1 MSIGLAVTAVWGRMT
16 FQRSWRSWVSRHLIT
31 AWLGDERYRRIDLWN
46 GEHQNA
52 EYRIAED
59 ARLATDAP
67 IDLVIGLLAAVLTAG
82 TFVFVLWHVGG
93 ALDVAVL
100 GVELT
105 IPGYLVVAAVAY
117 AVLTTGT
124 LMFVG
129 RRMIGIIESK
139 NQAESELKYVVS
151 HLRERTGARMS
162 AADAEATEAEV
173 GSSLRGVMRQ
183 WRHLCWQHMRTTYVS
198 HGNTLLAP
206 LVGLILCVPHFIE
219 GTMLLGDVT
228 QAAAAFVAVQGAFNW
243 LIDNFPRLAECLSS
257 ANRLGN
263 LLMAFDRLE
272 VAEKSTASANFGKE
286 RGVAV

>member
-1 MSIGLAVTAVWGRMT
+1 M
-16 FQRSWRSWVSRHLIT
+16 
-31 AWLGDERYRRIDLWN
+31 
-46 GEHQNA
+46 
-52 EYRIAED
+52 
-59 ARLATDAP
+59 
-67 IDLVIGLLAAVLTAG
+67 IGLLASVLTAG
-82 TFVFVLWHVGG
+82 TFVVVLWNVGG
-93 ALDVAVL
+93 ALDVVVM

-105 IPGYLVVAAVAY
+105 IPGYLVVAAAAY

-129 RRMIGIIESK
+129 RRMIAIIDSK

-173 GSSLRGVMRQ
+173 GSSLRDVMRQ

-206 LVGLILCVPHFIE
+206 LVGLILCVPHFIQ

-228 QAAAAFVAVQGAFNW
+228 QAAAFVAVQGAFNW
-243 LIDNFPRLAECLSS
+243 LIDHFPRLAECLSS
-257 ANRLGN
+257 ASRVGN

-272 VAEKSTASANFGKE
+272 ATKA
-286 RGVAV
+286 

>member
-1 MSIGLAVTAVWGRMT
+1 M
-16 FQRSWRSWVSRHLIT
+16 FDSWTKLVSVPLLFNH
-31 AWLGDERYRRIDLWN
+31 E
-46 GEHQNA
+46 GESGVP
-52 EYRIAED
+52 
-59 ARLATDAP
+59 DAP

-82 TFVFVLWHVGG
+82 TFVVVLWHVGG

-129 RRMIGIIESK
+129 RRMIGIIDSK

-162 AADAEATEAEV
+162 AADATEAEV
-173 GSSLRGVMRQ
+173 GSSLRDVMRQ
-183 WRHLCWQHMRTTYVS
+183 WRELCWQYMRTTYVS

-206 LVGLILCVPHFIE
+206 LVGLILCVPHFIA

-228 QAAAAFVAVQGAFNW
+228 QAAAAFVAVQGSFNW

-257 ANRLGN
+257 ANRVGN

-272 VAEKSTASANFGKE
+272 EKA
-286 RGVAV
+286 R

>member
-1 MSIGLAVTAVWGRMT
+1 MSA
-16 FQRSWRSWVSRHLIT
+16 
-31 AWLGDERYRRIDLWN
+31 
-46 GEHQNA
+46 
-52 EYRIAED
+52 
-59 ARLATDAP
+59 
-67 IDLVIGLLAAVLTAG
+67 
-82 TFVFVLWHVGG
+82 

-117 AVLTTGT
+117 AALTTGT

-129 RRMIGIIESK
+129 RRMIGIIDSK

-151 HLRERTGARMS
+151 HLRERTGAHMS
-162 AADAEATEAEV
+162 AADAAATEAEI
-173 GSSLRGVMRQ
+173 GSSLRDVMRQ

-206 LVGLILCVPHFIE
+206 LVGLILCVPRFIE

-228 QAAAAFVAVQGAFNW
+228 QAAAAFVTVQGAFNW

-257 ANRLGN
+257 ANRVGN

-272 VAEKSTASANFGKE
+272 AAERPSAGADVVGAP
-286 RGVAV
+286 GVAA

>member
-1 MSIGLAVTAVWGRMT
+1 
-16 FQRSWRSWVSRHLIT
+16 
-31 AWLGDERYRRIDLWN
+31 
-46 GEHQNA
+46 
-52 EYRIAED
+52 
-59 ARLATDAP
+59 
-67 IDLVIGLLAAVLTAG
+67 
-82 TFVFVLWHVGG
+82 
-93 ALDVAVL
+93 
-100 GVELT
+100 
-105 IPGYLVVAAVAY
+105 
-117 AVLTTGT
+117 
-124 LMFVG
+124 MFVG
-129 RRMIGIIESK
+129 RRMIGVIESK

-162 AADAEATEAEV
+162 AADAEAAEAEV

-183 WRHLCWQHMRTTYVS
+183 WRHLCWQYMRTTYVS

-257 ANRLGN
+257 ASRVGN

-272 VAEKSTASANFGKE
+272 AAESQPPAPMS
-286 RGVAV
+286 R